1 MECLWTGKEISGYG
15 DDDDDDDEGDLFRKK
30 VKKTH
35 RKPPLI
41 CPGLEQLR
49 KGFKEGLKTGGGGWE
64 GIVSGGANN
73 RT

>member
-1 MECLWTGKEISGYG
+1 M
-15 DDDDDDDEGDLFRKK
+15 KK
-30 VKKTH
+30 IH

-41 CPGLEQLR
+41 CPELAQLR
-49 KGFKEGLKTGGGGWE
+49 KGFKEGLKTVGGGG